1 MDIEVALLLFFGV
14 PLALLIGAAVVSAKL
29 KKCPAEDTEK
39 RARYKSTII
48 LLLMIFGVALISVTA
63 LLIGTLSTMTFM

>member
-1 MDIEVALLLFFGV
+1 MDFFVALLLFFGV
-14 PLALLIGAAVVSAKL
+14 PLALLIGTAVVSLRL

-39 RARYKSTII
+39 RARYKSAII
-48 LLLMIFGVALISVTA
+48 FLLTIFGVALISVTA

>member
-1 MDIEVALLLFFGV
+1 MDFFVALLLFFGV
-14 PLALLIGAAVVSAKL
+14 PLALLIGAAVVSVKL

-39 RARYKSTII
+39 RARYKSAIV
-48 LLLMIFGVALISVTA
+48 LLFIIFGVALISVTA

>member
-39 RARYKSTII
+39 RARYRSTA
-48 LLLMIFGVALISVTA
+48 LLLLIIFGVSLIAMTA
-63 LLIGTLSTMTFM
+63 VLIGTLSTMTFM

>member
-1 MDIEVALLLFFGV
+1 MDITVALLLFFGV
-14 PLALLIGAAVVSAKL
+14 PLALLIGAAIVSVKL

-39 RARYKSTII
+39 RTRYKSAIV
-48 LLLMIFGVALISVTA
+48 LLLIIFGVALISVTA

>member
-14 PLALLIGAAVVSAKL
+14 PLTLLIGAAVVSVKL
-29 KKCPAEDTEK
+29 KKCPDEDTEK
-39 RARYKSTII
+39 RARYKSAIV
-48 LLLMIFGVALISVTA
+48 LLLIIFGVALISVTA